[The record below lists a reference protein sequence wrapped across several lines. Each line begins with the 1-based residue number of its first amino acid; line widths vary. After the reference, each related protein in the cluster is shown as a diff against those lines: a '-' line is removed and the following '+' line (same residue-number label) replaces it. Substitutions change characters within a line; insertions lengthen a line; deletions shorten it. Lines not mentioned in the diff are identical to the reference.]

1 MADKDYS
8 KSKYYVAPATPT
20 PTPST
25 PTPSIQKVGKV
36 PVPRISGSKYTT
48 GGTTPPTTPKVPG
61 PRNFDEAV
69 EKQVTELRDKA
80 GTAVLG
86 VLGTAIDAIS
96 TPLAYNAGKEKIVR
110 ELVDK
115 GIVTPGMEAFLTAK
129 LTPATGGMGVGG
141 ASVRVPVDTSKLVPE
156 VTITDK
162 AQIDKINKLIEDAA
176 WGNATAWTRGEKV
189 AYGAQ
194 VLFGDKE
201 EYNIGEIAA
210 GVAYD
215 IINDPLTFAGQGTI
229 SAIKGAVKSG
239 SAAAKAG
246 VRAIG
251 SEVSTS
257 AAKASSVRKTGEVP
271 ELPVERTIE
280 PKIKIKKGE
289 LETARA
295 LGVDLSS
302 EIERIRRLGTY
313 TSTKVTPTIKVG
325 NLNLNIG
332 QVASSALEA
341 GQKALVSSIRTDIVR
356 STLDDVLKGNV
367 SKVAGTVIVREGEEF
382 VAKTLSGEKIGS
394 APDKKGAKEI
404 AKEFEATANSK
415 EIGKTPVSELPV
427 AATRQADEAAPSS
440 VEVPAEDGGNVVLEL
455 NTPHQASDGSV
466 WIYDGTN
473 VKAFTDMEGAQASLV
488 QKAEAPKAT
497 VAKSGKEYT
506 VRAGD
511 YLETF
516 KTKDEATAAAKA
528 YNTGKTVAPTKIA
541 SGKKPALDLT
551 PTPQFTFADIGKA
564 KVTTKEGSNLKK
576 ILSKVEEMA
585 RQTPGRKIRLA
596 MNNQRLLRRIIKSG
610 FVTDPAA
617 LSYLSR
623 TFRKD
628 FENAIKLS
636 KVDGELE
643 TPYTLMKLLQVSAKD
658 NESARWISE
667 LVSSVKLR
675 VDNLQISLGDLPKL
689 FPDFVKDVPNYV
701 AKQIG
706 EKLQRILD
714 EANSV
719 AKSKDPAARTEAKA
733 YESLSFVFGEDIA
746 KQLKATGILKSG
758 TAENMKKF
766 ELLEAKL
773 LNQYE
778 NISYKNLDELISG
791 LRGGDSVNADALLKI
806 FKEIDPDNQITKST
820 KKALDNGTGAA
831 LREIFLKEGTQAI
844 ADMKKKVALSGDV
857 EELLG
862 NNGIGYDDLLAQAIK
877 FMKKP
882 TKGGAIDFVST
893 TKLTPEFIQSAII
906 KESPAE
912 QAKLFSDSVSPLS
925 GRSWSPGDDMVAAAL
940 AGAWSNKFD
949 LMDVI
954 ENSEKYVETV
964 STLGQKVKKIS
975 DENYVSDT
983 GAVLPNVFTQADE
996 MRVIGK
1002 ITALT
1007 RARIEKGMKGRGA
1020 PNTLTPSNALGKEK
1034 QLELR
1039 NISADKQ
1046 IDELIYQMDLASA
1059 NLSFLGVRITRLKEA
1074 NDWAFDAA
1082 YKAEVA
1088 LAKAEN
1094 RPVNYMRAKD
1104 AHFAYLH
1111 MGDIYRAFTNNGA
1124 RDLLRQAFYPVSTK
1138 ENAPKNTMS
1147 FIGLGD
1153 AARRVLELDGKET
1166 FTDNVELVEELTNRI
1181 LQKSSRM
1188 KEPTSAFGQKRKEIA
1203 AQMAEHLI
1211 KPETVASLREAHLT
1225 KAIGS
1230 ADRWIREAE
1239 TISAD
1244 ILDNLRNGMRIA
1256 DAVGE
1261 TSDAVRLEA
1270 VRQHLRRLALAGN
1283 IFSAQGG
1290 RYAEDIFNSYA
1301 MQFAEYGK
1309 LPVSPDAPEG
1319 TVLKILD
1326 DQEKKLLRTQLYL
1339 LDMHTAPERVQ
1350 IQAAAGLKF
1359 KKPAEIEAMQNK
1371 LTLAQEAFEEVM
1383 SRISVVRQGGD
1394 EQAALWEKEYL
1405 YAKKALNKAR
1415 KGAAESGLETFH
1427 YQAGVWV
1434 PSNQYNP
1441 EIARQLAEEMD
1452 AAYLAGQSGLAA
1464 RTMVDDVPVV
1474 PEYKILKGKKLQE
1487 ALKRE
1492 NVILTDARVA
1502 NSIKHG
1508 EEIAAKMS
1516 NEIGKYDEVIDDPA
1530 VSALQELQEF
1540 DLKHLAADMDMAPVT
1555 HFGDEVIP
1563 EVLRVDVEFEPF
1575 FKGEK
1580 NVATSQLAE
1589 RFSSF
1594 KNKEDLIA
1602 LARKQETSGLL
1613 RTSNVARYLTK
1624 LQQDY
1629 KAASPAEFADALGYA
1644 LSRGDIPKS
1653 VTGVSR
1659 EIATKLRPLVG
1670 SLRTALSE
1678 MNKKGLMNS
1687 LERFGLNSNNG
1698 YKLDEKDLAE
1708 DLESIFEALPFVKG
1722 KNAKTDEEQLRLQN
1736 AQEMLDKTGLH
1747 PFQIFENM
1755 VKAISVT
1762 KAEQGLA
1769 ANIAANFGWKSD
1781 STFASYEDAVKAGWV
1796 AVESAG
1802 SGQKSNIINALPS
1815 PKDGG
1820 LYPPEIADQIGAVVR
1835 HWNEMVTKP
1844 RNEFVRQ
1851 VSQWTGLAKVFMTVN
1866 RLGYH
1871 ALNLAS
1877 DLSTAMIR
1885 GTSPVDIITGIRL
1898 ASKYITQTLPAEYGG
1913 LTDFVAKR
1921 TGAADALERQIRLV
1935 TKSWGADA
1943 DAIAKA
1949 ESTGFAPSI
1958 RLVGKNGE
1966 VRQVKL
1972 DSDELVEGMTR
1983 RGIFEKNIFVNAIQ
1997 GQDDALILDGRDLAK
2012 AKFGQKV
2019 GARVSQ
2025 ATQIAGK
2032 VGGDFASVYSNA
2044 IRAAHANK
2052 ILQSRVWRSTDEAL
2066 DYIADE
2072 LAIFHPTNKSL
2083 GSFERRNSAV
2093 ISSFYTWLRMAHVMA
2108 FKMALENSRELYA
2121 INNALYYLNSINGEQ
2136 PQSRGVSFADPE
2148 GVADWFRYRS
2158 GQLILP
2164 GVTEE
2169 GALGIR
2175 TPFALY
2181 EVSNTWQFRFDASK
2195 PLGENIVSLGDQG
2208 LGIMARSGP
2217 IVGQLAAKFALN
2229 VDPSTGR
2236 SVQYETPGDVVKEF
2250 VNLLPA
2256 LTGPARGFFG
2266 VDLPQGVANVVDTIL
2281 GSTPKTSE
2289 QKPITPDQA
2298 LIARLN
2304 NLLGVSAFQ
2313 PESEAS
2319 RKRARD
2325 LATTRSKE
2333 QQQLEWEKRQRENK

>member
-8 KSKYYVAPATPT
+8 GSKYYVAPATPT

-25 PTPSIQKVGKV
+25 PTPSIQKVGKI

-48 GGTTPPTTPKVPG
+48 GGLTTPATPKAPG
-61 PRNFDEAV
+61 PNNIDEAV
-69 EKQVTELRDKA
+69 GQKLTEIRNEA

-86 VLGTAIDAIS
+86 VLGTALDAIS
-96 TPLAYNAGKEKIVR
+96 SGLAYGAGKEKIIR
-110 ELVDK
+110 ELTEK
-115 GIVTPGMEAFLTAK
+115 GIVTQQTRAYMLAK
-129 LTPATGGMGVGG
+129 ISGPTGPNSETV
-141 ASVRVPVDTSKLVPE
+141 ALVPE
-156 VTITDK
+156 PTVTNEEEVAK
-162 AQIDKINKLIEDAA
+162 LNKFIEDAA
-176 WGNATAWTRGEKV
+176 NQNMSAWTRGEKV
-189 AYGAQ
+189 AYGTQ

-201 EYNIGEIAA
+201 EYDLGEIAA
-210 GVAYD
+210 GIAYD
-215 IINDPLTFAGQGTI
+215 ITNDPLTYAGSGFV
-229 SAIKGAVKSG
+229 SGLKGAVNAGK
-239 SAAAKAG
+239 AAITAST
-246 VRAIG
+246 RALRG
-251 SEVSTS
+251 EVSTV
-257 AAKASSVRKTGEVP
+257 AAKASAVKKTGEIP
-271 ELPVERTIE
+271 ELPVERVIE
-280 PKIKIKKGE
+280 PKVKIKKGE
-289 LETARA
+289 IETARA
-295 LGVDLSS
+295 LGVDVAS

-313 TSTKVTPTIKVG
+313 TTTKAAPTIKVAG
-325 NLNLNIG
+325 LNLNIG

-341 GQKALVSSIRTDIVR
+341 GQKALLSTLRSDLAR

-367 SKVAGTVIVREGEEF
+367 SRIAGTVIVREGEEF

-394 APDKKGAKEI
+394 APDKKSAREI

-415 EIGKTPVSELPV
+415 EVGKIPVSDLPV
-427 AATRQADEAAPSS
+427 AATRQADEGAPSS

-473 VKAFTDMEGAQASLV
+473 VKAFKDMEGAQASLV

-516 KTKDEATAAAKA
+516 KTKDEAAAAAKA

-576 ILSKVEEMA
+576 ILNKVDEMA
-585 RQTPGRKIRLA
+585 RQTPGRKLRLA
-596 MNNQRLLRRIIKSG
+596 MENQRLLRRIIRSG
-610 FVTDPAA
+610 FITDPAA
-617 LSYLSR
+617 LTHLAR
-623 TFRKD
+623 AFRKD
-628 FENAIKLS
+628 FENAIKLA
-636 KVDGELE
+636 KVEGELE
-643 TPYTLMKLLQVSAKD
+643 TPYTLLKLLQVAGKS
-658 NESARWISE
+658 NENTKWIAD
-667 LVSSVKLR
+667 LVSSVVIRVEKSLVPLGKL
-675 VDNLQISLGDLPKL
+675 PEL

-701 AKQIG
+701 AKQVG
-706 EKLQRILD
+706 NKLQEILD
-714 EANSV
+714 NAISV
-719 AKSKDPAARTEAKA
+719 AKSKDPAARTEARA
-733 YESLSFVFGEDIA
+733 YDSIVSVFGEDIA
-746 KQLKATGILKSG
+746 KQVKATGILKSG
-758 TAENMKKF
+758 SAENMKKF
-766 ELLEAKL
+766 EILEAKL

-778 NISYKNLDELISG
+778 NVSYKNLDELISG
-791 LRGGDSVNADALLKI
+791 LRAGESVNADALLKI
-806 FKEIDPDNQITKST
+806 FREIDPDNQITKST

-882 TKGGAIDFVST
+882 TKGGAIDFVGA
-893 TKLTPEFIQSAII
+893 TKLTPEWIQSAIL

-925 GRSWSPGDDMVAAAL
+925 GKSWSPGDDIVAAGL
-940 AGAWSNKFD
+940 REAWTNKFNYTK
-949 LMDVI
+949 VI
-954 ENSEKYVETV
+954 EESENYVETV
-964 STLGQKVKKIS
+964 STLGQKVKKVS
-975 DENYVSDT
+975 EENYVSEN
-983 GAVLPNVFTQADE
+983 GAVLPNVFNQNDE
-996 MRVIGK
+996 QRLISK
-1002 ITALT
+1002 IITFP
-1007 RARIEKGMKGRGA
+1007 RARIEKGIKSKQA
-1020 PNTLTPSNALGKEK
+1020 ENTLTPASALGREK

-1039 NISADKQ
+1039 NIGADKQ

-1059 NLSFLGVRITRLKEA
+1059 TLSFLGVRITKTKEA
-1074 NDWAFDAA
+1074 NDSAFDAA

-1088 LAKAEN
+1088 LAKQEN

-1111 MGDIYRAFTNNGA
+1111 MGDIFRAFTENGA
-1124 RDLLRQAFYPVSTK
+1124 RDLLRQGFFPVSSK
-1138 ENAPKNTMS
+1138 QNAGANTLS
-1147 FIGLGD
+1147 WWGISD

-1166 FTDNVELVEELTNRI
+1166 IVDNVALVEELTSRI
-1181 LQKSSRM
+1181 LQKSPQM
-1188 KEPTSAFGQKRKEIA
+1188 KKPTAGFLAKRKEIA

-1239 TISAD
+1239 TISDD
-1244 ILDNLRNGMRIA
+1244 IFNNLRDGMRVA
-1256 DAVGE
+1256 DSVGE
-1261 TSDAVRLEA
+1261 TSDAVRLEV

-1290 RYAEDIFNSYA
+1290 RYAEDLFNVYA

-1359 KKPAEIEAMQNK
+1359 KKPAEIEATQNK

-1383 SRISVVRQGGD
+1383 SRIGVVRQGGD

-1405 YAKKALNKAR
+1405 DAKKALNKAR

-1487 ALKRE
+1487 ALERE

-1540 DLKHLAADMDMAPVT
+1540 NLKHIDSDISMPPVT
-1555 HFGDEVIP
+1555 HFADEVIP
-1563 EVLRVDVEFEPF
+1563 EVMRVDVEFEKVF
-1575 FKGEK
+1575 GGER
-1580 NVATSQLAE
+1580 SRSMPQLAE
-1589 RFSSF
+1589 RYSSF

-1602 LARKQETSGLL
+1602 LARNEETSGLL
-1613 RTSNVARYLTK
+1613 RTSNMARALTK
-1624 LQQDY
+1624 LQQEY
-1629 KAASPAEFADALGYA
+1629 KNVSPADFADALGYS
-1644 LSRGDIPKS
+1644 LSRGSIPKN
-1653 VTGVSR
+1653 VTGATR
-1659 EIATKLRPLVG
+1659 EIATKLRPLIG

-1687 LERFGLNSNNG
+1687 LERFGFNSNNG
-1698 YKLDEKDLAE
+1698 FILDEKDLAK

-1722 KNAKTDEEQLRLQN
+1722 KNAKTDEEQLRLKA
-1736 AQEMLDKTGLH
+1736 AQDMLDKTGLH

-1755 VKAISVT
+1755 VKAISIV

-1769 ANIAANFGWKSD
+1769 ANIAGNFGWKTS
-1781 STFASYEDAVKAGWV
+1781 FNSYEEAVKAGWV
-1796 AVESAG
+1796 AIEATGG
-1802 SGQKSNIINALPS
+1802 SGIKSNIIDALPS

-1820 LYPPEIADQIGAVVR
+1820 LFPPEIGSQIGAVVR
-1835 HWNEMVTKP
+1835 HWNELVTKP
-1844 RNEFVRQ
+1844 RNEIVRL

-1877 DLSTAMIR
+1877 DLSTAVIR

-1898 ASKYITQTLPAEYGG
+1898 ASKYITRTLPAEYGG
-1913 LTDFVAKR
+1913 LTDMVAQW
-1921 TGAADALERQIRLV
+1921 TGKADAFERQVRLV

-1943 DAIAKA
+1943 DAITKA
-1949 ESTGFAPSI
+1949 EATGFETSM
-1958 RLVGKNGE
+1958 RVVGKNGE
-1966 VRQVKL
+1966 VKRLKL
-1972 DSDELVEGMTR
+1972 DSDKLVEGYVR
-1983 RGIFEKNIFVNAIQ
+1983 RGIFEKNVFINAIQ
-1997 GQDDALILDGRDLAK
+1997 GQDDALILDGRNLEG

-2019 GARVSQ
+2019 GARISQ

-2052 ILQSRVWRSTDEAL
+2052 ILQSRVWRSMDEAL

-2083 GSFERRNSAV
+2083 GSFERRNAAV
-2093 ISSFYTWLRMAHVMA
+2093 ISSFYTWIRMAHVMM
-2108 FKMALENSRELYA
+2108 FKMILENNRELYA
-2121 INNALYYLNSINGEQ
+2121 INNALYYLNSLNGEQ

-2158 GQLILP
+2158 GQVIIP
-2164 GVTEE
+2164 GATEE

-2181 EVSNTWQFRFDASK
+2181 EVANTWQFRFDASK

-2208 LGIMARSGP
+2208 LGIVARSGP

-2236 SVQYETPGDVVKEF
+2236 SVQYETPGDVVKQF

-2256 LTGPARGFFG
+2256 LTGPSRGFFG
-2266 VDLPQGVANVVDTIL
+2266 VDLPQEVANVVDTIL

-2325 LATTRSKE
+2325 LARTRSRE
-2333 QQQLEWEKRQRENK
+2333 QQQIEWEKRQQEGK